1 MDFCKRGCSPGSY
14 IITALLLSGLRCVL
28 LSSRT
33 GHPLDV
39 LSSAQDISIEP
50 DWDFGGSAY
59 NCTPL
64 AADPFYGVRFNY
76 ETCRDLYSVPSTTS
90 VLEKTIATGTVW
102 RYYPFSFVDLGVAN
116 AATYTSYYFTDL
128 ALQDANSTAIFNT
141 LKTSND
147 CSSVGADDS
156 AGFTRDERTTSGPF
170 DVSKSVASSGSNVA
184 GVSYP
189 CAISQA
195 QAIAKF
201 EKFNEQIDPCF
212 FTKINAPFSCV
223 SKGPLSVIQRL
234 SLSYANTMLFQG
246 VISGII
252 VQIFFSSQR
261 SALRKGIRPKEL
273 DETPA

>member
-1 MDFCKRGCSPGSY
+1 
-14 IITALLLSGLRCVL
+14 
-28 LSSRT
+28 
-33 GHPLDV
+33 

-116 AATYTSYYFTDL
+116 AATYTKHYFTDL
-128 ALQDANSTAIFNT
+128 ALQDANATAIFNT

-156 AGFTRDERTTSGPF
+156 AGFTVSELTTSGPF
-170 DVSKSVASSGSNVA
+170 DVFKSVASSGSNVA

-195 QAIAKF
+195 QAIAMF

>member
-1 MDFCKRGCSPGSY
+1 MVRPTTAHLSRRIPFTGYGS
-14 IITALLLSGLRCVL
+14 ITKHAGTCTVCLLQPA
-28 LSSRT
+28 SSRRRSRQEQS
-33 GHPLDV
+33 G
-39 LSSAQDISIEP
+39 
-50 DWDFGGSAY
+50 
-59 NCTPL
+59 
-64 AADPFYGVRFNY
+64 
-76 ETCRDLYSVPSTTS
+76 
-90 VLEKTIATGTVW
+90 
-102 RYYPFSFVDLGVAN
+102 
-116 AATYTSYYFTDL
+116 
-128 ALQDANSTAIFNT
+128 DANSTAIFNT

-147 CSSVGADDS
+147 CSSIGADDS
-156 AGFTRDERTTSGPF
+156 AGFTVSELTTSGPF
-170 DVSKSVASSGSNVA
+170 DVFKSVASSGSNVA

-195 QAIAKF
+195 QAIAMF

>member
-1 MDFCKRGCSPGSY
+1 MLART
-14 IITALLLSGLRCVL
+14 TA
-28 LSSRT
+28 
-33 GHPLDV
+33 P
-39 LSSAQDISIEP
+39 
-50 DWDFGGSAY
+50 
-59 NCTPL
+59 
-64 AADPFYGVRFNY
+64 
-76 ETCRDLYSVPSTTS
+76 
-90 VLEKTIATGTVW
+90 
-102 RYYPFSFVDLGVAN
+102 
-116 AATYTSYYFTDL
+116 
-128 ALQDANSTAIFNT
+128 
-141 LKTSND
+141 
-147 CSSVGADDS
+147 DS
-156 AGFTRDERTTSGPF
+156 AVDERTESGPF
-170 DVSKSVASSGSNVA
+170 DVFKSVASSGSNVA

-195 QAIAKF
+195 QAIAMF